1 MIWWLDQRIVRFM
14 HDELIAEHG
23 GLPGLRDEGL
33 LESALAR
40 PQNLASYQPDATL
53 AQLAASVAC
62 GILRNHPFADGN
74 KRVALMCAY
83 TFLGV
88 NGWRLIAPQEEAHLM
103 TLNAASGALSEDG
116 YAAWLDRSIEP
127 F

>member
-1 MIWWLDQRIVRFM
+1 MIWWVDSKLARFM

-23 GLPGLRDEGL
+23 GLPGIRDKGL

-40 PQNLASYQPDATL
+40 PQNLSVYDPASTL
-53 AQLAASVAC
+53 PQLAAALAC
-62 GILRNHPFADGN
+62 GVLRNHPFADGN

-83 TFLGV
+83 TFLGI
-88 NGWRLIAPQEEAHLM
+88 NGLRLTAPQEEAHLM

-116 YAAWLDRSIEP
+116 YAAWLARSVEP